1 MSITIVERSPSPRIN
16 GQSIDI
22 RGPAVDIIKKMNL
35 EEAIRSRYTTEEGT
49 VFLNPSGKTVAE
61 FPAGDIFTADYEIL
75 RADLSELFLRAT
87 ESLRNIQ
94 YIYGDYIQALEQTE
108 KNINVTLNKGSK
120 ETYDLVVAADG
131 GLSKT
136 RSMILDDHVTQGSYN
151 FLGQYLAYFTI
162 PSQANEPK
170 TWNWYNTQKGLC
182 IMTRPHRNPGT
193 KGAYLCITMPA
204 RGERQLAI
212 EDALDK
218 GSDEAKKRILHKY
231 FDNAGWQAEQVLD
244 GLDKSTDFYMSR
256 AAQVKLPKWTSG
268 RACVL
273 GDAAHATF
281 GVGTTLAIEGAY
293 LLAGEL
299 SKIQNSEDIPQA
311 LVSFEDVFRP
321 LYGKMEDPPSWF
333 PQAAFPQTGWG
344 LWLRNTFLWF
354 VSTTKIYKLSG
365 PPSEE
370 KQNLPQYAWVDL

>member
-1 MSITIVERSPSPRIN
+1 
-16 GQSIDI
+16 
-22 RGPAVDIIKKMNL
+22 MNL

-49 VFLNPSGKTVAE
+49 VFLDSSGKTFAE

-87 ESLRNIQ
+87 ESLRKIE

-108 KNINVTLNKGSK
+108 KNINVNFNKGSR

-136 RSMILDDHVTQGSYN
+136 RSMILDEHVTKGSYN

-170 TWNWYNTQKGLC
+170 MWNWYNTQKGLC
-182 IMTRPHRNPGT
+182 IMTRPHRDPGT
-193 KGAYLCITMPA
+193 KGAYMCITMPT
-204 RGERQLAI
+204 RGEREPAI

-218 GSDEAKKRILHKY
+218 GSDEAKKRILHDY
-231 FDNAGWQAEQVLD
+231 FDNAGWQANQVLE
-244 GLDKSTDFYMSR
+244 GLDSSKDFYMSR
-256 AAQVKLPKWTSG
+256 AAQVKLPKWTNG

-299 SKIQNSEDIPQA
+299 SKIQSSEDVQQA
-311 LVSFEDVFRP
+311 LESFENVFRP
-321 LYGKMEDPPSWF
+321 LYGKMEDPRSWF

-344 LWLRNTFLWF
+344 LWLRNSILWF

-365 PPSEE
+365 PPSEM
-370 KQNLPQYAWVDL
+370 KYNLPQYAWVDV